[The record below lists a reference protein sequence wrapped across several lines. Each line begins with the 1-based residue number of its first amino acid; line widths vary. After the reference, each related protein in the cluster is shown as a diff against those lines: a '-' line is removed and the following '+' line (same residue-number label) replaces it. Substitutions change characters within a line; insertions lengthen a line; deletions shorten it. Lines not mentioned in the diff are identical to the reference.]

1 MERWRAGATG
11 FEPRPIRAAWL
22 LLAALLLGAPWAH
35 AVSGPVAFGPGSSG
49 PGASGP
55 GASGPGASGDVAERA
70 AQARTLLDTPQGATL
85 LDLLGDPAVR
95 ERLLAVPFA
104 SRPPAA
110 VNGSMGFMLNRALG
124 DTRQR
129 IIDLGT
135 ELRALPDALRAC
147 WDRVSAT
154 MPASATLEL
163 LVYLIA
169 FVAGGL
175 AAQRL
180 FLLAARPWLAHFNRL
195 DVTTLEHRLAVLVER
210 LAFGIL
216 LLGIF
221 VAGSMGTFLL
231 FSWPAS
237 SGSMILGYLWATV
250 EIRLSHTVC
259 RFFLAPGAERLRLVP
274 LSTRRAWFWYR
285 WVGALAAIGALGWQT
300 IVTLRGLGLPPESQE
315 LLRQI
320 LLLALALCGIA
331 IAWRSTDSKVPAD
344 SQGLDDSEMANLR
357 SPRRAAFRV
366 LVSFALLL
374 IWLLFLTQATKA
386 ALSLLVIGA
395 VPVGL
400 YVLRNAAARVS
411 RGQWLLQGEEVSA
424 VGAIAD
430 RCMQALV
437 VVAAAFALI
446 EIWQIDIASVTNSET
461 TMTRLGRGTFEAL
474 VILLGADLLWLVLR
488 AVIDLRLTG
497 AILPID
503 DLDDEGLRRR
513 ARIRT
518 LLPVLRNFLFIF
530 VLIIASLSAL
540 AAMGLQIG
548 PLLAGAGVVGI
559 AVGFGAQTLVRDVL
573 SGVFFLLDDAFRVGE
588 LIESGGI
595 SGTVETF
602 SLRSVKLRHYKGPLH
617 TVPFG
622 DLKAITNYSRD
633 WVNEVLDVTVVY
645 EADLERVERA
655 IEQVSGE
662 VMQDLSLAS
671 GVITAPL
678 SIGVTA
684 MGVDGIHVGIIVRTR
699 PGQQFKVRAVM
710 FSRLKSAFDAEGIR
724 FSDQTRTRS
733 ADAPE

>member
-1 MERWRAGATG
+1 MT
-11 FEPRPIRAAWL
+11 
-22 LLAALLLGAPWAH
+22 
-35 AVSGPVAFGPGSSG
+35 
-49 PGASGP
+49 
-55 GASGPGASGDVAERA
+55 
-70 AQARTLLDTPQGATL
+70 
-85 LDLLGDPAVR
+85 
-95 ERLLAVPFA
+95 
-104 SRPPAA
+104 
-110 VNGSMGFMLNRALG
+110 GSMGFMLNRALG

-135 ELRALPDALRAC
+135 QLLALPTALHAC
-147 WDRVSAT
+147 WNRVSAT
-154 MPASATLEL
+154 MPASDTLDMFIY
-163 LVYLIA
+163 LVA

-180 FLLAARPWLAHFNRL
+180 FLFAARPWLAHFDRHN
-195 DVTTLEHRLAVLVER
+195 VETLGHRLAVLVER
-210 LAFGIL
+210 LAFAVL
-216 LLGIF
+216 LVGTF
-221 VAGSMGTFLL
+221 AAGSMGTFLL
-231 FSWPAS
+231 FSWPAQ
-237 SGSMILGYLWATV
+237 SGSMILGYLWATLV
-250 EIRLSHTVC
+250 VRLSHTVS
-259 RFFLAPGAERLRLVP
+259 RFFLSPGGARLRLVP
-274 LSTRRAWFWYR
+274 LTTPNAWFWYR
-285 WVGALAAIGALGWQT
+285 WIGVLTAIGALGWQT
-300 IVTLRGLGLPPESQE
+300 IVVLRGLGLPPESLE

-331 IAWRSTDSKVPAD
+331 IVWTSDDRKVLGDSATPAP
-344 SQGLDDSEMANLR
+344 L
-357 SPRRAAFRV
+357 SPRRAALRV
-366 LVSFALLL
+366 LLSFALLL
-374 IWLLFLTQATKA
+374 VWLLFLTGATKT

-395 VPVGL
+395 VPPGL
-400 YVLRNAAARVS
+400 YVLRNAAARVTS
-411 RGQWLLQGEEVSA
+411 GQWLGEAEEVSA
-424 VGAIAD
+424 VSAIAD
-430 RCMQALV
+430 RGMLALV
-437 VVAAAFALI
+437 LVACAFALI
-446 EIWQIDIASVTNSET
+446 GIWQIDMATVASSET
-461 TMTRLGRGTFEAL
+461 AITRLGRGTFEAL

-488 AVIDLRLTG
+488 AVIDMRLTG
-497 AILPID
+497 AVLPID
-503 DLDDEGLRRR
+503 DLDDEEVRRR

-530 VLIIASLSAL
+530 VLMIASLSAL
-540 AAMGLQIG
+540 AAMGLQIA

-655 IEQVSGE
+655 IERVSDE
-662 VMQDLSLAS
+662 VMQDPSLA
-671 GVITAPL
+671 GGIITEPR

-684 MGVDGIHVGIIVRTR
+684 MGVEGIHVGIIVRTR
-699 PGQQFKVRAVM
+699 PGQQFKVRAGL
-710 FSRLKSAFDAEGIR
+710 FRRLKSAFDADGIR

>member
-1 MERWRAGATG
+1 MRRWGIGTIG
-11 FEPRPIRAAWL
+11 FVSRPIWAACF
-22 LLAALLLGAPWAH
+22 LLAALLLTAPWVH
-35 AVSGPVAFGPGSSG
+35 AASGSAESGPVPSG
-49 PGASGP
+49 PVP
-55 GASGPGASGDVAERA
+55 SGDVSERT
-70 AQARTLLDTPQGATL
+70 AQARALLDTPQGATL

-95 ERLLAVPFA
+95 ERLMAAPTA
-104 SRPPAA
+104 PPPAA
-110 VNGSMGFMLNRALG
+110 MTGSMGLMLDRVLV

-135 ELRALPDALRAC
+135 QLRALPDALRAC
-147 WDRVSAT
+147 WGRVSAT
-154 MPASATLEL
+154 MPASDTLDL
-163 LVYLIA
+163 LIYLVA
-169 FVAGGL
+169 FVAGGI

-180 FLLAARPWLAHFNRL
+180 FLFAARPWLAHFNRL
-195 DVTTLEHRLAVLVER
+195 DVATLQHRLAVLAER

-216 LLGIF
+216 LLGTF
-221 VAGSMGTFLL
+221 AAGSMGTFLL

-237 SGSMILGYLWATV
+237 SGSMILGYLWATLM
-250 EIRLSHTVC
+250 IRLSNTVS

-274 LSTRRAWFWYR
+274 LTTRRAWFWHR
-285 WVGALAAIGALGWQT
+285 WIGVLAGIGALGWQT
-300 IVTLRGLGLPPESQE
+300 IVVLRGLGLPSESLE

-331 IAWRSTDSKVPAD
+331 IVWTPRDKESP
-344 SQGLDDSEMANLR
+344 GLLT
-357 SPRRAAFRV
+357 PRRAAFRV

-374 IWLLFLTQATKA
+374 IWLLFLTQANKA
-386 ALSLLVIGA
+386 AVSLLVIGA
-395 VPVGL
+395 VPAGL
-400 YVLRNAAARVS
+400 YVLRNAAARIT
-411 RGQWLLQGEEVSA
+411 RGQWLLQGEEISA
-424 VGAIAD
+424 VSAIAD
-430 RCMQALV
+430 RCVLALV

-446 EIWQIDIASVTNSET
+446 DIWQIDMASVASSET
-461 TMTRLGRGTFEAL
+461 AMTRLGRGAFEAL
-474 VILLGADLLWLVLR
+474 VILVGADLLWLVLR

-497 AILPID
+497 AVLPID
-503 DLDDEGLRRR
+503 DLDDEELRRR

-518 LLPVLRNFLFIF
+518 LLPVVRNFLFIF

-595 SGTVETF
+595 SGTVEAF

-645 EADLERVERA
+645 KADLGQVERA
-655 IEQVSGE
+655 IARVSGE
-662 VMQDLSLAS
+662 VMQDPSLAS
-671 GVITAPL
+671 SVITAPV

-684 MGVDGIHVGIIVRTR
+684 MGVEGIHVGIIVRTR

-710 FSRLKSAFDAEGIR
+710 FSRLKSAFDADGIR
-724 FSDQTRTRS
+724 FSDQSRSRS
-733 ADAPE
+733 ADAPA

>member
-1 MERWRAGATG
+1 MEHRGCRAIGFALQAT
-11 FEPRPIRAAWL
+11 RVACL
-22 LLAALLLGAPWAH
+22 LLALLLVGMPRAQA
-35 AVSGPVAFGPGSSG
+35 
-49 PGASGP
+49 ASGP
-55 GASGPGASGDVAERA
+55 TAGNPAVPGDVSERA
-70 AQARTLLDTPQGATL
+70 AQARALLDTPQGAAL

-95 ERLLAVPFA
+95 ERLIAA
-104 SRPPAA
+104 PAA
-110 VNGSMGFMLNRALG
+110 PAPRSAMTGSMGFMLDRVLG

-135 ELRALPDALRAC
+135 QLRALPDALRAC
-147 WDRVSAT
+147 WGRVSAT
-154 MPASATLEL
+154 MPASDTLDL
-163 LVYLIA
+163 LLYLIA

-180 FLLAARPWLAHFNRL
+180 FLFAARPWLAHFDRHS
-195 DVTTLEHRLAVLVER
+195 VATLEHRLAVLVER

-216 LLGIF
+216 LLGAF
-221 VAGSMGTFLL
+221 AAGSMGTFLL

-237 SGSMILGYLWATV
+237 SGSMILGYLWATLV
-250 EIRLSHTVC
+250 VRFSYTVS

-274 LSTRRAWFWYR
+274 LTTRRAWFWHR
-285 WVGALAAIGALGWQT
+285 RLTMLTAIGALGWQT
-300 IVTLRGLGLPPESQE
+300 IVALRGLGLPPESVE

-331 IAWRSTDSKVPAD
+331 IAWTPR
-344 SQGLDDSEMANLR
+344 DSETPGLL

-366 LVSFALLL
+366 MVSFALLL
-374 IWLLFLTQATKA
+374 IWLLFLTQATKIA
-386 ALSLLVIGA
+386 WSLLVIGA
-395 VPVGL
+395 VPVAL
-400 YVLRNAAARVS
+400 YVLRNAASRVT
-411 RGQWLLQGEEVSA
+411 RGEWLGQGEEVSA

-437 VVAAAFALI
+437 VVVAAFVLI
-446 EIWQIDIASVTNSET
+446 EIWQIDIATVASSET
-461 TMTRLGRGTFEAL
+461 AMTRLGRGTFEAL
-474 VILLGADLLWLVLR
+474 VILLGADLLWLVVR
-488 AVIDLRLTG
+488 AVIDVRLTG
-497 AILPID
+497 SVVPID
-503 DLDDEGLRRR
+503 DLDGDALRRR

-602 SLRSVKLRHYKGPLH
+602 SLRSVKLRHYKGLLH

-633 WVNEVLDVTVVY
+633 FVNELMEMTIVY

-655 IEQVSGE
+655 IERVSGE
-662 VMQDLSLAS
+662 VMEDMSLAS
-671 GVITAPL
+671 AIITAPV
-678 SIGVTA
+678 SIGVTSL
-684 MGVDGIHVGIIVRTR
+684 GVDGIHVGVIVRTR
-699 PGQQFKVRAVM
+699 PGQQFKVRAVV
-710 FSRLKSAFDAEGIR
+710 FSRLKSAFDADGIR
-724 FSDQTRTRS
+724 FFAQTGLRP
-733 ADAPE
+733 ADLPQ

>member
-1 MERWRAGATG
+1 MGRWGGGAIG
-11 FEPRPIRAAWL
+11 SASRPICAAYL
-22 LLAALLLGAPWAH
+22 LLAALLLGVPWAH
-35 AVSGPVAFGPGSSG
+35 A
-49 PGASGP
+49 ASGSA
-55 GASGPGASGDVAERA
+55 ASPPVTSGDVAERT
-70 AQARTLLDTPQGATL
+70 AQARALLDTPQGATL

-95 ERLLAVPFA
+95 ERLMAAPTA
-104 SRPPAA
+104 SPPAA
-110 VNGSMGFMLNRALG
+110 MTGSMGFMLDHVLG
-124 DTRQR
+124 DTRER

-135 ELRALPDALRAC
+135 QLRALPDALRAC
-147 WDRVSAT
+147 WNRVSAT
-154 MPASATLEL
+154 MPASDTLEL
-163 LVYLIA
+163 LVYLVA
-169 FVAGGL
+169 FVAGGI

-180 FLLAARPWLAHFNRL
+180 FLFAARPWLAHFNRH
-195 DVTTLEHRLAVLVER
+195 DVATLEHRLAVLVER
-210 LAFGIL
+210 LAFTIL
-216 LLGIF
+216 LLGTF
-221 VAGSMGTFLL
+221 AAGSMGTFLL

-237 SGSMILGYLWATV
+237 SGSIILGYLWATLV
-250 EIRLSHTVC
+250 IRLSHTVS

-274 LSTRRAWFWYR
+274 LTTHRAWFWHR
-285 WVGALAAIGALGWQT
+285 WMGALAAIGALGWQT
-300 IVTLRGLGLPPESQE
+300 IVVLRGLGLPPESLE
-315 LLRQI
+315 LLSQI

-331 IAWRSTDSKVPAD
+331 IVWTRR
-344 SQGLDDSEMANLR
+344 DSETPG
-357 SPRRAAFRV
+357 PRRAAFRV

-374 IWLLFLTQATKA
+374 IWLLFLTHATKA
-386 ALSLLVIGA
+386 AWSLLVIGA

-400 YVLRNAAARVS
+400 YVLRNAAARVT
-411 RGQWLLQGEEVSA
+411 RGQWLLQGEEASA
-424 VGAIAD
+424 ISAIAD

-446 EIWQIDIASVTNSET
+446 DIWQIDMASVASSESA
-461 TMTRLGRGTFEAL
+461 MTRLGRGTFEAL

-497 AILPID
+497 AVLPID

-513 ARIRT
+513 ARVRT

-573 SGVFFLLDDAFRVGE
+573 SGVFFLLDDAFRGGE

-655 IEQVSGE
+655 IERVSSE

-671 GVITAPL
+671 GVITAPT

-699 PGQQFKVRAVM
+699 PGQQFKVRAMM
-710 FSRLKSAFDAEGIR
+710 FSRLKSAFDADGIR
-724 FSDQTRTRS
+724 FSDQTRMRS
-733 ADAPE
+733 ATAPE

>member
-1 MERWRAGATG
+1 MRHGGGRAIGFALRAT
-11 FEPRPIRAAWL
+11 RIACL
-22 LLAALLLGAPWAH
+22 LLAVLLLGVPQAQA
-35 AVSGPVAFGPGSSG
+35 
-49 PGASGP
+49 ASGP
-55 GASGPGASGDVAERA
+55 GAADPAVSDDPSERASHDPSERASHDPSERASHDPSERA
-70 AQARTLLDTPQGATL
+70 ARARALLETPQGAAL

-95 ERLLAVPFA
+95 QRLIAAPDA
-104 SRPPAA
+104 PAPPAA
-110 VNGSMGFMLNRALG
+110 MRGSMGFMLNRVLG
-124 DTRQR
+124 DTRER
-129 IIDLGT
+129 IIDLGVQ
-135 ELRALPDALRAC
+135 LGALPDALRAC
-147 WDRVSAT
+147 WGRVSAT
-154 MPASATLEL
+154 MPVSDTLDML
-163 LVYLIA
+163 IYLVA
-169 FVAGGL
+169 FVAGGS

-180 FLLAARPWLAHFNRL
+180 FRFAARPWLAHFDHH
-195 DVTTLEHRLAVLVER
+195 DVATLEHRLAVLAER
-210 LAFGIL
+210 LAFAIL
-216 LLGIF
+216 SLGAF
-221 VAGSMGTFLL
+221 AAGSMGTFLL

-237 SGSMILGYLWATV
+237 SGMIILGYLWATLLV
-250 EIRLSHTVC
+250 RLSFAVS

-274 LSTRRAWFWYR
+274 LTTRRAWFWHR
-285 WVGALAAIGALGWQT
+285 RMAILTAIGALGWQT
-300 IVTLRGLGLPPESQE
+300 IVVLRGLGLPPESVE

-331 IAWRSTDSKVPAD
+331 IVWTPR
-344 SQGLDDSEMANLR
+344 DSETVGLL

-366 LVSFALLL
+366 IVSFALLL
-374 IWLLFLTQATKA
+374 VWLLFLTLATKIA
-386 ALSLLVIGA
+386 WSVLVLGA

-400 YVLRNAAARVS
+400 YVLRNAASRVT
-411 RGQWLLQGEEVSA
+411 RGEWLGQGEEVSA

-437 VVAAAFALI
+437 VVVAAFALI
-446 EIWQIDIASVTNSET
+446 EIWQIDIATVASSET
-461 TMTRLGRGTFEAL
+461 AMTRLGRGTFEAL
-474 VILLGADLLWLVLR
+474 VILLGADLLWLVMR
-488 AVIDLRLTG
+488 ALIDVRLTG
-497 AILPID
+497 AVVPID
-503 DLDDEGLRRR
+503 DLDGDALRRR

-595 SGTVETF
+595 SGTVESF

-633 WVNEVLDVTVVY
+633 FVNELMDVAVAY

-655 IEQVSGE
+655 IERVSGA
-662 VMQDLSLAS
+662 VMQDLSVAS
-671 GVITAPL
+671 GIITAPV

-684 MGVDGIHVGIIVRTR
+684 LGVDGIHVGIIVRTR
-699 PGQQFKVRAVM
+699 PGRQFKVRAVVY
-710 FSRLKSAFDAEGIR
+710 SRLKSAFDADGIR
-724 FSDQTRTRS
+724 FFGQTGMPV
-733 ADAPE
+733 ADMPA

>member
-1 MERWRAGATG
+1 MGRWGVKFVSG
-11 FEPRPIRAAWL
+11 PICAACL

-35 AVSGPVAFGPGSSG
+35 A
-49 PGASGP
+49 ASGP
-55 GASGPGASGDVAERA
+55 AAPPPATPGDVSERA
-70 AQARTLLDTPQGATL
+70 AQARALLDTPQGATL

-95 ERLLAVPFA
+95 ERLIAAPA
-104 SRPPAA
+104 APPPPAMT
-110 VNGSMGFMLNRALG
+110 GSMGFMLDRALG

-135 ELRALPDALRAC
+135 QFRALPAELRAC
-147 WDRVSAT
+147 WNRVSAT
-154 MPASATLEL
+154 MPASDTLAL
-163 LVYLIA
+163 LVYLVA

-180 FLLAARPWLAHFNRL
+180 FLFAARPWLAHFDRL
-195 DVTTLEHRLAVLVER
+195 DVATAEHRLAVLVER
-210 LAFGIL
+210 LAFAIL
-216 LLGIF
+216 LLGTF
-221 VAGSMGTFLL
+221 AAGSMGTFLL

-237 SGSMILGYLWATV
+237 SGSMILGYLWATLV
-250 EIRLSHTVC
+250 VRLSHTMS
-259 RFFLAPGAERLRLVP
+259 RFFLAPGFERLRLAP
-274 LSTRRAWFWYR
+274 LTTRRAWFWYR
-285 WVGALAAIGALGWQT
+285 WVGALTAIGALGWQT
-300 IVTLRGLGLPPESQE
+300 IVTLRGLGLPLESQE
-315 LLRQI
+315 LLRQT

-331 IAWRSTDSKVPAD
+331 IVWTPR
-344 SQGLDDSEMANLR
+344 DSEIPGLL

-366 LVSFALLL
+366 LVSFGLLL

-386 ALSLLVIGA
+386 GLSLLVIGA

-400 YVLRNAAARVS
+400 YVLRNAAARVT
-411 RGQWLLQGEEVSA
+411 RGEWLRQGEEVSA
-424 VGAIAD
+424 VSAIAD
-430 RCMQALV
+430 RCMLAVV
-437 VVAAAFALI
+437 VVAAAFALV
-446 EIWQIDIASVTNSET
+446 EIWQIDIASVASSET
-461 TMTRLGRGTFEAL
+461 AMTRLGRGTFEAL

-488 AVIDLRLTG
+488 ALIDLRLTG
-497 AILPID
+497 AVVPID
-503 DLDDEGLRRR
+503 DLDDEELRRR

-540 AAMGLQIG
+540 GAMGLQIA

-633 WVNEVLDVTVVY
+633 WVNEVLDVTLVH
-645 EADLERVERA
+645 ETDLERVERA
-655 IEQVSGE
+655 IARVSSE
-662 VMQDLSLAS
+662 VMQDQSLAA
-671 GVITAPL
+671 GVITAPK

-710 FSRLKSAFDAEGIR
+710 FSRLKSAFDADRIR
-724 FSDQTRTRS
+724 FFGQTPTSS
-733 ADAPE
+733 ADTPEWSPTAAAAGSSGKPPPPRP

>member
-1 MERWRAGATG
+1 MERWGGGAIG
-11 FEPRPIRAAWL
+11 FISGSIRTVRL

-35 AVSGPVAFGPGSSG
+35 A
-49 PGASGP
+49 ASGP
-55 GASGPGASGDVAERA
+55 AAPTDVSERT
-70 AQARTLLDTPQGATL
+70 AQARVLLDTPQGATL

-95 ERLLAVPFA
+95 ERLMAAPTA
-104 SRPPAA
+104 PPTPAPA
-110 VNGSMGFMLNRALG
+110 TNSVGRTLDRVLG

-135 ELRALPDALRAC
+135 QLRVLPDGLRAC
-147 WDRVSAT
+147 WNRVSAT
-154 MPASATLEL
+154 MPASDTFDMLIY
-163 LVYLIA
+163 LVA
-169 FVAGGL
+169 FVTGGI

-180 FLLAARPWLAHFNRL
+180 FRFAARPWLAHFDRL
-195 DVTTLEHRLAVLVER
+195 DVETLEHRLEVLVER
-210 LAFGIL
+210 LAFAIL
-216 LLGIF
+216 MLGVF
-221 VAGSMGTFLL
+221 AAGSMGTFML

-237 SGSMILGYLWATV
+237 SGSTILGYLWAMLV
-250 EIRLSHTVC
+250 IRLSHTVS

-274 LSTRRAWFWYR
+274 LGNRRAWFWHR
-285 WVGALAAIGALGWQT
+285 WMAALTAIGALGWQT
-300 IVTLRGLGLPPESQE
+300 IVVLRGLGLPPESLE

-331 IAWRSTDSKVPAD
+331 IVWMPPDSTMPS
-344 SQGLDDSEMANLR
+344 SL

-366 LVSFALLL
+366 LISVALLL
-374 IWLLFLTQATKA
+374 IWLLFLTQATQA
-386 ALSLLVIGA
+386 ALSLVVIGA

-400 YVLRNAAARVS
+400 YVLRNAAAQVT
-411 RGQWLLQGEEVSA
+411 RGQWLRQGDEVSA

-446 EIWQIDIASVTNSET
+446 EIWQIDMASVASSET
-461 TMTRLGRGTFEAL
+461 AMTRLGRGMFEAL

-497 AILPID
+497 AVVPID
-503 DLDDEGLRRR
+503 DLDGDELRRR

-633 WVNEVLDVTVVY
+633 WVNELLEVTVVY

-655 IEQVSGE
+655 IERVSGE

-671 GVITAPL
+671 GVITAPA

-710 FSRLKSAFDAEGIR
+710 FSRLKSAFDADGIR
-724 FSDQTRTRS
+724 FSDQTRTHP

>member
-1 MERWRAGATG
+1 VRQRL
-11 FEPRPIRAAWL
+11 IAAPD
-22 LLAALLLGAPWAH
+22 APA
-35 AVSGPVAFGPGSSG
+35 
-49 PGASGP
+49 
-55 GASGPGASGDVAERA
+55 
-70 AQARTLLDTPQGATL
+70 
-85 LDLLGDPAVR
+85 
-95 ERLLAVPFA
+95 
-104 SRPPAA
+104 PPAA
-110 VNGSMGFMLNRALG
+110 TPRSMGFMLNRVLG

-135 ELRALPDALRAC
+135 QLRVLPDALRAC
-147 WDRVSAT
+147 WGRVSAT
-154 MPASATLEL
+154 MPVSDTLDML
-163 LVYLIA
+163 IYLVA
-169 FVAGGL
+169 FVAGGA

-180 FLLAARPWLAHFNRL
+180 FRFAARPWLAHFDHH
-195 DVTTLEHRLAVLVER
+195 DVATLEHRLTVLVER
-210 LAFGIL
+210 LAFAIL
-216 LLGIF
+216 SLGAF
-221 VAGSMGTFLL
+221 AAGSMGTFLL

-237 SGSMILGYLWATV
+237 SGMIILGYLWATLLV
-250 EIRLSHTVC
+250 RLSFAVS

-274 LSTRRAWFWYR
+274 LTTRRAWFWHR
-285 WVGALAAIGALGWQT
+285 WMGILTAIGALGWQT
-300 IVTLRGLGLPPESQE
+300 IVVLRGLGLPTESVE

-331 IAWRSTDSKVPAD
+331 VVWTPRDGETV
-344 SQGLDDSEMANLR
+344 GLL
-357 SPRRAAFRV
+357 SPRRATLRV

-374 IWLLFLTQATKA
+374 VWLLFLTEATKV

-400 YVLRNAAARVS
+400 YVLRNAASRVT
-411 RGQWLLQGEEVSA
+411 RGEWLGQGEEVSA

-437 VVAAAFALI
+437 VVVAAFALI
-446 EIWQIDIASVTNSET
+446 EIWQIDIATVASSET
-461 TMTRLGRGTFEAL
+461 AMTRLGRGTFEAL
-474 VILLGADLLWLVLR
+474 VILLGADLLWLVVR
-488 AVIDLRLTG
+488 ALIDVRLTG
-497 AILPID
+497 AVVPID
-503 DLDDEGLRRR
+503 DLDGDALRRR

-518 LLPVLRNFLFIF
+518 LLPVLRNFMFIF

-595 SGTVETF
+595 SGTVESF

-633 WVNEVLDVTVVY
+633 FVNELMEVAIAY

-655 IEQVSGE
+655 IERVSGE
-662 VMQDLSLAS
+662 VMEDLSLAS
-671 GVITAPL
+671 GIIAAPV

-684 MGVDGIHVGIIVRTR
+684 LGADGVHVGIIVRTR
-699 PGQQFKVRAVM
+699 PGRQFKVRAVVY
-710 FSRLKSAFDAEGIR
+710 SRVKSAFDADGIR
-724 FSDQTRTRS
+724 FFGQTGMPA
-733 ADAPE
+733 ADLPE

>member
-1 MERWRAGATG
+1 
-11 FEPRPIRAAWL
+11 
-22 LLAALLLGAPWAH
+22 LLAALLLGTPWAH
-35 AVSGPVAFGPGSSG
+35 AASDPATSTDVSA
-49 PGASGP
+49 
-55 GASGPGASGDVAERA
+55 RA
-70 AQARTLLDTPQGATL
+70 AQARALLDTPQAATL
-85 LDLLGDPAVR
+85 LDLLADPAVR
-95 ERLLAVPFA
+95 KRLMATPTA
-104 SRPPAA
+104 PPPAA
-110 VNGSMGFMLNRALG
+110 TTGSMGLMLDGALG
-124 DTRQR
+124 DTRVR

-135 ELRALPDALRAC
+135 QLRALPVALHAA
-147 WDRVSAT
+147 WDRVKAT
-154 MPASATLEL
+154 MPTSDTVDMLFY
-163 LVYLIA
+163 LVA
-169 FVAGGL
+169 FVAGGI

-180 FLLAARPWLAHFNRL
+180 FLLAARPWLAHFERHN
-195 DVTTLEHRLAVLVER
+195 VATLKHRLAVLVER

-216 LLGIF
+216 LLGTF
-221 VAGSMGTFLL
+221 AAGSMGTFLL
-231 FSWPAS
+231 FPWPAS
-237 SGSMILGYLWATV
+237 SGPMILGYLWATLL
-250 EIRLSHTVC
+250 IRLNLTVS

-274 LSTRRAWFWYR
+274 LTTQRAWFWHH
-285 WVGALAAIGALGWQT
+285 WVRALSVIGALGWQT
-300 IVTLRGLGLPPESQE
+300 IVVLRGLGLPPESLE

-320 LLLALALCGIA
+320 LLLALVLCGIA
-331 IAWRSTDSKVPAD
+331 IVWTPR
-344 SQGLDDSEMANLR
+344 DSEPPHLL

-374 IWLLFLTQATKA
+374 IWLLFLTHATKA

-395 VPVGL
+395 APIGL
-400 YVLRNAAARVS
+400 FMLRNAAARIT
-411 RGQWLLQGEEVSA
+411 RGQWLLQGDEVSA
-424 VGAIAD
+424 FGAIVD
-430 RCMQALV
+430 RCMVAVV

-446 EIWQIDIASVTNSET
+446 EIWQIDMASVASSET
-461 TMTRLGRGTFEAL
+461 AMTRLGRGTFEAL
-474 VILLGADLLWLVLR
+474 VILLGADLLWLVMR
-488 AVIDLRLTG
+488 AVIDMRLTG
-497 AILPID
+497 EVLPID

-548 PLLAGAGVVGI
+548 PLLAGAGVIGI

-645 EADLERVERA
+645 EAELERVERA
-655 IEQVSGE
+655 IERVSSE

-671 GVITAPL
+671 GVITAPK

-710 FSRLKSAFDAEGIR
+710 FSRLKSAFNADGIR
-724 FSDQTRTRS
+724 FSDRTRTHS
-733 ADAPE
+733 ADVPE

>member
-1 MERWRAGATG
+1 MGRWGVGAIG
-11 FEPRPIRAAWL
+11 FLSRPICAAYV
-22 LLAALLLGAPWAH
+22 LLAALLLGVPWAH
-35 AVSGPVAFGPGSSG
+35 A
-49 PGASGP
+49 ASGP
-55 GASGPGASGDVAERA
+55 ATSADVSERT
-70 AQARTLLDTPQGATL
+70 AQARALLDTPQGATL

-95 ERLLAVPFA
+95 ERLIAAPTA
-104 SRPPAA
+104 PPPAA
-110 VNGSMGFMLNRALG
+110 MTGSMGFMLDRVLV

-129 IIDLGT
+129 IIDLGIQ
-135 ELRALPDALRAC
+135 LRALPDALRAC
-147 WDRVSAT
+147 WDRLSAM
-154 MPASATLEL
+154 MPASDTLDLFIYL
-163 LVYLIA
+163 LA
-169 FVAGGL
+169 FVAGGI

-180 FLLAARPWLAHFNRL
+180 FRFAARPWLAHFDRH
-195 DVTTLEHRLAVLVER
+195 DVTTLGHRLAVLLER
-210 LAFGIL
+210 LAFAIL
-216 LLGIF
+216 LLGTF
-221 VAGSMGTFLL
+221 AAGSMGTFLL
-231 FSWPAS
+231 FSWPAT
-237 SGSMILGYLWATV
+237 SGMAILGYLWATLV
-250 EIRLSHTVC
+250 IRLSQTMSRV
-259 RFFLAPGAERLRLVP
+259 FLAPGADRLRLVP
-274 LSTRRAWFWYR
+274 LTTGRAWFWHR
-285 WVGALAAIGALGWQT
+285 WIGALTAIGALGWQT
-300 IVTLRGLGLPPESQE
+300 IVALRGLGLPLESQE

-320 LLLALALCGIA
+320 VLLVLALCGIV
-331 IAWRSTDSKVPAD
+331 IVWTPDDGQMPDDSKTP
-344 SQGLDDSEMANLR
+344 GDSETPNQH

-374 IWLLFLTQATKA
+374 VWLLFLTQTAKA

-395 VPVGL
+395 VPIGL
-400 YVLRNAAARVS
+400 YVLRNAAAQVT
-411 RGQWLLQGEEVSA
+411 RGQWLLQDEEVSA
-424 VGAIAD
+424 VSTIAD
-430 RCMQALV
+430 RFMLALV
-437 VVAAAFALI
+437 LVAAAFALSD
-446 EIWQIDIASVTNSET
+446 IWQIDMASMASSET
-461 TMTRLGRGTFEAL
+461 AMTRLGRGTFEAL

-497 AILPID
+497 AVLPID
-503 DLDDEGLRRR
+503 DLDDEALRRR

-518 LLPVLRNFLFIF
+518 LLPVVRNFLFIF

-595 SGTVETF
+595 SGTVEAF
-602 SLRSVKLRHYKGPLH
+602 SIRSVKLRHYKGPLH

-655 IEQVSGE
+655 IERVSGE
-662 VMQDLSLAS
+662 VMQDLSVAG
-671 GVITAPL
+671 GVITAPR

-710 FSRLKSAFDAEGIR
+710 YRRLKSAFDADGIR

-733 ADAPE
+733 ADAPET

>member
-1 MERWRAGATG
+1 MERWGVGATG
-11 FEPRPIRAAWL
+11 FVSGPICATCL

-35 AVSGPVAFGPGSSG
+35 A
-49 PGASGP
+49 ASGP
-55 GASGPGASGDVAERA
+55 AASGDVSERA
-70 AQARTLLDTPQGATL
+70 AQARALLDTPQGATL

-95 ERLLAVPFA
+95 ERLMAEPTA
-104 SRPPAA
+104 PAPPAA
-110 VNGSMGFMLNRALG
+110 MKGSMGFMLNRVLG

-135 ELRALPDALRAC
+135 QLRALPDALHAC

-154 MPASATLEL
+154 MPASDTFDMLIY
-163 LVYLIA
+163 LVA
-169 FVAGGL
+169 FVAGGI

-180 FLLAARPWLAHFNRL
+180 FLFAARPWLAHFDRL

-210 LAFGIL
+210 LVFAVL
-216 LLGIF
+216 LLGTF
-221 VAGSMGTFLL
+221 AAGSMGTFLL

-237 SGSMILGYLWATV
+237 SGSMILGYLWATLV
-250 EIRLSHTVC
+250 IRLSHTVS

-274 LSTRRAWFWYR
+274 LATRRAWFWHR
-285 WVGALAAIGALGWQT
+285 WIGALTAIGALGWQT
-300 IVTLRGLGLPPESQE
+300 IVVLRGLGLPPESLE

-331 IAWRSTDSKVPAD
+331 IVWTPR
-344 SQGLDDSEMANLR
+344 DSETPVLL

-386 ALSLLVIGA
+386 AWSLLVIGA

-400 YVLRNAAARVS
+400 YVLRNAAARVT
-411 RGQWLLQGEEVSA
+411 RGQWLLQDEEVSA
-424 VGAIAD
+424 VSAIAD
-430 RCMQALV
+430 RCMQAVV

-446 EIWQIDIASVTNSET
+446 EIWQIDMATVASSET
-461 TMTRLGRGTFEAL
+461 AMTRLGRGTFEAL

-671 GVITAPL
+671 GVITAPM

-699 PGQQFKVRAVM
+699 PGQQFKVRAMM
-710 FSRLKSAFDAEGIR
+710 FRRLKSAFDAAGIR
-724 FSDQTRTRS
+724 FSDQTRMRS
-733 ADAPE
+733 AELPE

>member
-1 MERWRAGATG
+1 MKRWGGNAIG
-11 FEPRPIRAAWL
+11 FVSGPIYAARL
-22 LLAALLLGAPWAH
+22 LLAVLLLGASWAH
-35 AVSGPVAFGPGSSG
+35 AASGQTTSGPEVSTNVAQ
-49 PGASGP
+49 
-55 GASGPGASGDVAERA
+55 RA
-70 AQARTLLDTPQGATL
+70 AQARALLDTPQGATL

-95 ERLLAVPFA
+95 ERLMAAPA
-104 SRPPAA
+104 APPPPAMT
-110 VNGSMGFMLNRALG
+110 GSMGFMLNRVLG

-135 ELRALPDALRAC
+135 QLRVLPDALRAC
-147 WDRVSAT
+147 WDRVSAS
-154 MPASATLEL
+154 MPVSDTVDML
-163 LVYLIA
+163 LYLVA
-169 FVAGGL
+169 FVAGGIV
-175 AAQRL
+175 AQRL
-180 FLLAARPWLAHFNRL
+180 FRFAARPWLAHFDHHN
-195 DVTTLEHRLAVLVER
+195 VATLKHRLAVLAER

-216 LLGIF
+216 MLGAF
-221 VAGSMGTFLL
+221 AAGSMGTFLL

-237 SGSMILGYLWATV
+237 SGSMILGYLWATLL
-250 EIRLSHTVC
+250 IRLSHTVS

-274 LSTRRAWFWYR
+274 MTTRRAWFWHR
-285 WVGALAAIGALGWQT
+285 WVGALTAIGALGWQT
-300 IVTLRGLGLPPESQE
+300 IVVLRGLGLPPESQE

-320 LLLALALCGIA
+320 LLLAVASCGIV
-331 IAWRSTDSKVPAD
+331 IVWMPR
-344 SQGLDDSEMANLR
+344 DSETPALM

-374 IWLLFLTQATKA
+374 VWLLFLTQAIKV

-395 VPVGL
+395 IPVGL
-400 YVLRNAAARVS
+400 YLLRNASARVT
-411 RGQWLLQGEEVSA
+411 RGQWLLQDDDISA
-424 VGAIAD
+424 VSAIAD

-437 VVAAAFALI
+437 TVTAAFAMI
-446 EIWQIDIASVTNSET
+446 EIWQIDMASVANSET
-461 TMTRLGRGTFEAL
+461 AMTRIGRGTFEAL

-497 AILPID
+497 AVLPID
-503 DLDDEGLRRR
+503 DLDDDELRKR

-518 LLPVLRNFLFIF
+518 LLPVLRNFLFVF

-602 SLRSVKLRHYKGPLH
+602 SLRSVKLRHYRGQLH

-622 DLKAITNYSRD
+622 DLKAITNFSRD
-633 WVNEVLDVTVVY
+633 WVNELLEVTVVH
-645 EADLERVERA
+645 EADLARVERA
-655 IEQVSGE
+655 IERISDE
-662 VMQDLSLAS
+662 AMQDTSLAN
-671 GVITAPL
+671 GVISAPR

-699 PGQQFKVRAVM
+699 PGQQFRVRAALY
-710 FSRLKSAFDAEGIR
+710 SRIKSAFGTDGIR
-724 FSDQTRTRS
+724 FSGS
-733 ADAPE
+733 LPADLAE

>member
-1 MERWRAGATG
+1 MGRWGIGAIG
-11 FEPRPIRAAWL
+11 FVSGPLWAAWL
-22 LLAALLLGAPWAH
+22 LLAALLLGAPAAH
-35 AVSGPVAFGPGSSG
+35 AASGPVASNPA
-49 PGASGP
+49 AS
-55 GASGPGASGDVAERA
+55 ADVSERA
-70 AQARTLLDTPQGATL
+70 AQARTLLDTPQGARL

-95 ERLLAVPFA
+95 ERLIAVPTEPT
-104 SRPPAA
+104 PPPGAMT
-110 VNGSMGFMLNRALG
+110 GSMGFMLDRRLG

-135 ELRALPDALRAC
+135 QLRALPAALHAC
-147 WDRVSAT
+147 WNRVSAT
-154 MPASATLEL
+154 MPASDTLEL
-163 LVYLIA
+163 LIYLVV

-180 FLLAARPWLAHFNRL
+180 FLFAARPWLAHFGRHN
-195 DVTTLEHRLAVLVER
+195 VATLEHRLAVLAER
-210 LAFGIL
+210 LAFAIL
-216 LLGIF
+216 LVGTF
-221 VAGSMGTFLL
+221 AAGSMGTFLL
-231 FSWPAS
+231 FSWPAQ
-237 SGSMILGYLWATV
+237 SGSMILGYLWATLV
-250 EIRLSHTVC
+250 VRLNLSVS
-259 RFFLAPGAERLRLVP
+259 RFFLAPGAARLRLVP
-274 LSTRRAWFWYR
+274 LATPRAWFWHR
-285 WVGALAAIGALGWQT
+285 WIGALTAIGALGWQT
-300 IVTLRGLGLPPESQE
+300 IVVLRGLGLPPESLE

-331 IAWRSTDSKVPAD
+331 IVWTPDDSKIL
-344 SQGLDDSEMANLR
+344 GDSETPGQH
-357 SPRRAAFRV
+357 SPRRAALRV

-374 IWLLFLTQATKA
+374 IWLLFLTQATKTA
-386 ALSLLVIGA
+386 WSLLVIGA
-395 VPVGL
+395 VPFGL
-400 YVLRNAAARVS
+400 YVLRNAAARVT
-411 RGQWLLQGEEVSA
+411 RGQWSLQGEEVSA
-424 VGAIAD
+424 VSAIAD
-430 RCMQALV
+430 RCMLALV

-446 EIWQIDIASVTNSET
+446 DIWQIDMATVASSET
-461 TMTRLGRGTFEAL
+461 AMTRIGRGTFEAL

-488 AVIDLRLTG
+488 AVIDMRLTG
-497 AILPID
+497 AVLPID
-503 DLDDEGLRRR
+503 DLDDEELRRR

-655 IEQVSGE
+655 IERVSGE
-662 VMQDLSLAS
+662 VMQDLSLA
-671 GVITAPL
+671 GAIITAPR

-699 PGQQFKVRAVM
+699 PGQQFKVRAAM
-710 FSRLKSAFDAEGIR
+710 FSRLKSAFDADGIR
-724 FSDQTRTRS
+724 FSDQTRTR
-733 ADAPE
+733 ADPPE

>member
-1 MERWRAGATG
+1 MGRWGVVAIG
-11 FEPRPIRAAWL
+11 FVSGPICAACL
-22 LLAALLLGAPWAH
+22 LLAALLLGPPWAQ
-35 AVSGPVAFGPGSSG
+35 A
-49 PGASGP
+49 ASGP
-55 GASGPGASGDVAERA
+55 AETGDVAERA
-70 AQARTLLDTPQGATL
+70 AQARALLDTPQGATL

-95 ERLLAVPFA
+95 ERLMAQPTA
-104 SRPPAA
+104 PPPPAA
-110 VNGSMGFMLNRALG
+110 MTGSMGFMLNRVLG

-135 ELRALPDALRAC
+135 QLRALPDGLRAC
-147 WDRVSAT
+147 WGRVSAT
-154 MPASATLEL
+154 MPASDTLHML
-163 LVYLIA
+163 IYLVA
-169 FVAGGL
+169 FVAGGF

-180 FLLAARPWLAHFNRL
+180 FLFAARPWSAHFNRL
-195 DVTTLEHRLAVLVER
+195 NVATLGQRLAVLVER
-210 LAFGIL
+210 LAFGVL
-216 LLGIF
+216 LLGTF
-221 VAGSMGTFLL
+221 AAGSMGTFLL

-237 SGSMILGYLWATV
+237 SGSMILGYLWATLV
-250 EIRLSHTVC
+250 IRLSHTVS
-259 RFFLAPGAERLRLVP
+259 RFFMAPGAERLRLVP
-274 LSTRRAWFWYR
+274 LTTRRAWFWHR
-285 WVGALAAIGALGWQT
+285 WIGALTAIGALGWQT
-300 IVTLRGLGLPPESQE
+300 IVVLRGLGLPPESLE

-331 IAWRSTDSKVPAD
+331 IVWMPR
-344 SQGLDDSEMANLR
+344 DSETPDLL

-374 IWLLFLTQATKA
+374 VWLLFLTQATKV
-386 ALSLLVIGA
+386 ALSLLVVGA

-400 YVLRNAAARVS
+400 YVLRNAAARVT
-411 RGQWLLQGEEVSA
+411 RGQWLLQGEDVSA
-424 VGAIAD
+424 VSGIAD

-446 EIWQIDIASVTNSET
+446 EIWQIDMAAVASSET
-461 TMTRLGRGTFEAL
+461 AMTRLGRGTFEAL

-497 AILPID
+497 TVLPID

-602 SLRSVKLRHYKGPLH
+602 SLRSVKLRHFKGQLH

-633 WVNEVLDVTVVY
+633 WVNELLQLTVVH

-655 IEQVSGE
+655 IERVSAE

-671 GVITAPL
+671 AVISAPL
-678 SIGVTA
+678 SIGVIA
-684 MGVDGIHVGIIVRTR
+684 MGVDGIRVGIIVRTR
-699 PGQQFKVRAVM
+699 PGQQFKVRAAV
-710 FSRLKSAFDAEGIR
+710 FSRLKSAFNADGIR
-724 FSDQTRTRS
+724 FSGS
-733 ADAPE
+733 LPADVPE

>member
-1 MERWRAGATG
+1 MGRWGGGAIG
-11 FEPRPIRAAWL
+11 RVSRPMCAAFL

-35 AVSGPVAFGPGSSG
+35 A
-49 PGASGP
+49 ASGP
-55 GASGPGASGDVAERA
+55 AASGDVSERA
-70 AQARTLLDTPQGATL
+70 AQARALLDTPQGATL

-95 ERLLAVPFA
+95 ERLMAEPTA
-104 SRPPAA
+104 PPPAS
-110 VNGSMGFMLNRALG
+110 VSGSMGLMLDRILG

-135 ELRALPDALRAC
+135 QLRVLPDALRAC

-154 MPASATLEL
+154 MPASDTRDMLIY
-163 LVYLIA
+163 LVA
-169 FVAGGL
+169 FVAGGI

-180 FLLAARPWLAHFNRL
+180 FLFAARPWLAHFGRH
-195 DVTTLEHRLAVLVER
+195 DVATLEHRLAVLVER
-210 LAFGIL
+210 LAFAIL
-216 LLGIF
+216 LLGTF
-221 VAGSMGTFLL
+221 AAGSMGTFLL

-237 SGSMILGYLWATV
+237 SGSMILGYLWATLV
-250 EIRLSHTVC
+250 IRLSYTVS

-274 LSTRRAWFWYR
+274 LTTRRAWFWHR
-285 WVGALAAIGALGWQT
+285 WMGALTAIGALGWQT
-300 IVTLRGLGLPPESQE
+300 IVVLRGLGLPPESLE

-320 LLLALALCGIA
+320 VLLALALCGIA
-331 IAWRSTDSKVPAD
+331 IVWTPR
-344 SQGLDDSEMANLR
+344 DSETPGVL
-357 SPRRAAFRV
+357 SPRRAAFQV

-395 VPVGL
+395 VPIGL
-400 YVLRNAAARVS
+400 YVLRNAAAQVT
-411 RGQWLLQGEEVSA
+411 RGQWLLQNDEVSA
-424 VGAIAD
+424 VSAIAD

-446 EIWQIDIASVTNSET
+446 DIWQIDMSSVASSET
-461 TMTRLGRGTFEAL
+461 AMTRLGRGTFEAL

-497 AILPID
+497 AVLPID
-503 DLDDEGLRRR
+503 DLDDEELRRR

-530 VLIIASLSAL
+530 VLIIALLSAL

-645 EADLERVERA
+645 EADLERVEQA
-655 IEQVSGE
+655 IERVSSE
-662 VMQDLSLAS
+662 VMQDLSLTSAI
-671 GVITAPL
+671 ITAPL

-699 PGQQFKVRAVM
+699 PGQQFRVRAAM
-710 FSRLKSAFDAEGIR
+710 FNRIKSAFDADGIR
-724 FSDQTRTRS
+724 FSDQTRTHA
-733 ADAPE
+733 ADGPE

>member
-1 MERWRAGATG
+1 MGRWGDGAIG
-11 FEPRPIRAAWL
+11 FVSKPVCAVYL
-22 LLAALLLGAPWAH
+22 LLAALLLCAPWAH
-35 AVSGPVAFGPGSSG
+35 A
-49 PGASGP
+49 ASGP
-55 GASGPGASGDVAERA
+55 AASGDVSQRA
-70 AQARTLLDTPQGATL
+70 AQARALLDTPQGATL

-95 ERLLAVPFA
+95 ERLMA
-104 SRPPAA
+104 SPTAPPPAA
-110 VNGSMGFMLNRALG
+110 MTGSMGFMLDRVLG

-135 ELRALPDALRAC
+135 QLRALPNALRAC
-147 WDRVSAT
+147 WNRVSAT
-154 MPASATLEL
+154 MPASDTLDML
-163 LVYLIA
+163 IYLVA

-180 FLLAARPWLAHFNRL
+180 FMFAARPWLAHFDRL
-195 DVTTLEHRLAVLVER
+195 DVETLEHRLVVLVER
-210 LAFGIL
+210 LAFAIL
-216 LLGIF
+216 LLGTF
-221 VAGSMGTFLL
+221 AAGSMGTFLL

-237 SGSMILGYLWATV
+237 SGSMILGYLWATLL
-250 EIRLSHTVC
+250 IRLSHTVA

-274 LSTRRAWFWYR
+274 LTTRRALFWSR
-285 WVGALAAIGALGWQT
+285 WIRALAVIGALGWQT
-300 IVTLRGLGLPPESQE
+300 IVVLRGLGLPPDSVE

-331 IAWRSTDSKVPAD
+331 IVWAPR
-344 SQGLDDSEMANLR
+344 DSETPGHL

-374 IWLLFLTQATKA
+374 IWLLFLTQATRV

-400 YVLRNAAARVS
+400 YVLRNAAARVT
-411 RGQWLLQGEEVSA
+411 RGQWLLQAEEVSA

-430 RCMQALV
+430 RCVQALV

-446 EIWQIDIASVTNSET
+446 EIWQIDVASVASSET
-461 TMTRLGRGTFEAL
+461 AMTRLGRGAFEAL

-497 AILPID
+497 TVLPID
-503 DLDDEGLRRR
+503 DLDDEALRRR

-602 SLRSVKLRHYKGPLH
+602 SLRSVKLRHFKGPLH

-633 WVNEVLDVTVVY
+633 WVNEVLEVTVVY
-645 EADLERVERA
+645 EADLALVEQA
-655 IEQVSGE
+655 IERISGD
-662 VMQDLSLAS
+662 VMQDVSLAS
-671 GVITAPL
+671 AVISAPR
-678 SIGVTA
+678 SMGVTA
-684 MGVDGIHVGIIVRTR
+684 MGADGIHVGIIVRTR
-699 PGQQFKVRAVM
+699 PGRQFKVRAAM
-710 FSRLKSAFDAEGIR
+710 FSRLKAAFDADRIR
-724 FSDQTRTRS
+724 FSGQTQTSS
-733 ADAPE
+733 ADEPD

>member
-1 MERWRAGATG
+1 MRRWGGGAIG
-11 FEPRPIRAAWL
+11 FVSRPIFAACL

-35 AVSGPVAFGPGSSG
+35 A
-49 PGASGP
+49 ASGP
-55 GASGPGASGDVAERA
+55 DPPRDVSERA
-70 AQARTLLDTPQGATL
+70 AQARALLDTSQGATL

-95 ERLLAVPFA
+95 ERLIAEPTA
-104 SRPPAA
+104 PPPAA
-110 VNGSMGFMLNRALG
+110 MTGSMGFMLDHVLG
-124 DTRQR
+124 DTRER

-135 ELRALPDALRAC
+135 QLRALPDALRAC
-147 WDRVSAT
+147 WNRVSAT
-154 MPASATLEL
+154 MPASDTLEL
-163 LVYLIA
+163 LIYLVA
-169 FVAGGL
+169 FVAGGI

-180 FLLAARPWLAHFNRL
+180 FLFAARPWLAHFNRL
-195 DVTTLEHRLAVLVER
+195 DVATLEHRLAVLVER

-216 LLGIF
+216 LLGTF
-221 VAGSMGTFLL
+221 AAGSMGTFLL

-250 EIRLSHTVC
+250 VVRLSHTVS

-274 LSTRRAWFWYR
+274 LTTRGAWFWYR
-285 WVGALAAIGALGWQT
+285 WVGALTAIGALGWQT
-300 IVTLRGLGLPPESQE
+300 IVTLRGLGLPLESQE

-331 IAWRSTDSKVPAD
+331 IVWTPTDSKMPTDSKVL
-344 SQGLDDSEMANLR
+344 GDSETPVLL

-366 LVSFALLL
+366 LVSFGLLL
-374 IWLLFLTQATKA
+374 IWLLFLTQATEA
-386 ALSLLVIGA
+386 AVSLLVIGA

-400 YVLRNAAARVS
+400 YVLRNVAARVT
-411 RGQWLLQGEEVSA
+411 RGEWLLQGEEVSA
-424 VGAIAD
+424 VSAIAD
-430 RCMQALV
+430 RCMLAVV
-437 VVAAAFALI
+437 VVAAAFALV
-446 EIWQIDIASVTNSET
+446 EIWQIDIARVASSET
-461 TMTRLGRGTFEAL
+461 AMTRFGRGTFEAL

-497 AILPID
+497 AVVLID
-503 DLDDEGLRRR
+503 DLDDEELRRR

-540 AAMGLQIG
+540 AAMGLQIA

-655 IEQVSGE
+655 IERVSSD

-671 GVITAPL
+671 GVITAPR

-710 FSRLKSAFDAEGIR
+710 FSRLKSAFDADGIR

-733 ADAPE
+733 VDAPE

>member
-1 MERWRAGATG
+1 MGRWGVGAIGFVSRATC
-11 FEPRPIRAAWL
+11 AACL
-22 LLAALLLGAPWAH
+22 LLAALLLGVPRAH
-35 AVSGPVAFGPGSSG
+35 A
-49 PGASGP
+49 ASGP
-55 GASGPGASGDVAERA
+55 AASSPGPSTDVAERT
-70 AQARTLLDTPQGATL
+70 AQARALLDTPQGGAL

-95 ERLLAVPFA
+95 ERLMAAPTA
-104 SRPPAA
+104 PPSAA
-110 VNGSMGFMLNRALG
+110 MTGSMGFMLDRVLV

-135 ELRALPDALRAC
+135 QLRVLPDGLRAC
-147 WDRVSAT
+147 WSRVSAT
-154 MPASATLEL
+154 MPASDTLDML
-163 LVYLIA
+163 LYLAA
-169 FVAGGL
+169 FVAGGI

-180 FLLAARPWLAHFNRL
+180 FRFAARPWLAHFDRH
-195 DVTTLEHRLAVLVER
+195 DVATLGHRLAVLVER
-210 LAFGIL
+210 LAFAIL
-216 LLGIF
+216 LLGTF
-221 VAGSMGTFLL
+221 AAGSMGTFLL

-237 SGSMILGYLWATV
+237 SGSMILGYLWATLV
-250 EIRLSHTVC
+250 IRLSQTVS
-259 RFFLAPGAERLRLVP
+259 RVFLAPGAERLRLVP
-274 LSTRRAWFWYR
+274 LTTRRAWFWHR
-285 WVGALAAIGALGWQT
+285 WMAALTAIGALGWQT
-300 IVTLRGLGLPPESQE
+300 IVVLRGLGLAPESLE

-331 IAWRSTDSKVPAD
+331 IVWTPDD
-344 SQGLDDSEMANLR
+344 SQVLGDSETPGQH
-357 SPRRAAFRV
+357 SPRRAALRV

-400 YVLRNAAARVS
+400 YVLRNAAAQVT
-411 RGQWLLQGEEVSA
+411 RGQWLLQGDEVSA
-424 VGAIAD
+424 LSAIAD
-430 RCMQALV
+430 RCMLALV

-446 EIWQIDIASVTNSET
+446 DIWQIDMASVASSET
-461 TMTRLGRGTFEAL
+461 AMTRLGRGAFEAL

-497 AILPID
+497 AVLPID
-503 DLDDEGLRRR
+503 DLDDEELRRR

-595 SGTVETF
+595 SGTVEAF

-633 WVNEVLDVTVVY
+633 WVNEVLEVTVVY

-655 IEQVSGE
+655 IELVSGE
-662 VMQDLSLAS
+662 VMQDLSLSS
-671 GVITAPL
+671 GVITAPK

-710 FSRLKSAFDAEGIR
+710 YRRLKSAFDADGIR

-733 ADAPE
+733 ADGPD

>member
-1 MERWRAGATG
+1 MERWGIGTTGLVSGPIGA
-11 FEPRPIRAAWL
+11 ACL

-35 AVSGPVAFGPGSSG
+35 A
-49 PGASGP
+49 ASGP
-55 GASGPGASGDVAERA
+55 AAPGDVSERA
-70 AQARTLLDTPQGATL
+70 AQARALLDTPQGATL

-95 ERLLAVPFA
+95 ERLMAAPLAPP
-104 SRPPAA
+104 PPAA
-110 VNGSMGFMLNRALG
+110 MTGSMGFMLNRVLG

-135 ELRALPDALRAC
+135 QLRALPDALHAC
-147 WDRVSAT
+147 WERVSAT
-154 MPASATLEL
+154 MPASDTFKMLIY
-163 LVYLIA
+163 LVT
-169 FVAGGL
+169 FVAGGI

-180 FLLAARPWLAHFNRL
+180 FLFAARPWLAHFGRL
-195 DVTTLEHRLAVLVER
+195 ELATLEHRLAVMVER
-210 LAFGIL
+210 LAFAVL
-216 LLGIF
+216 LLGTF
-221 VAGSMGTFLL
+221 AAGSMGTFLL

-237 SGSMILGYLWATV
+237 SGSMILGYLWATLV
-250 EIRLSHTVC
+250 IRLSQTVS
-259 RFFLAPGAERLRLVP
+259 RFLLAPGAERMRLVP
-274 LSTRRAWFWYR
+274 LTNRRAWFWHR
-285 WVGALAAIGALGWQT
+285 WMGALAAIGALGWQT
-300 IVTLRGLGLPPESQE
+300 IVVLRGLGLAPESLE

-331 IAWRSTDSKVPAD
+331 IVWSTR
-344 SQGLDDSEMANLR
+344 DSETPNLL

-374 IWLLFLTQATKA
+374 VWLLFLTQATKV

-446 EIWQIDIASVTNSET
+446 EIWQIDMASVASSET
-461 TMTRLGRGTFEAL
+461 AMTRLGRGAFEAL

-497 AILPID
+497 AIVPID

-633 WVNEVLDVTVVY
+633 WVNEVLDVTIAY

-662 VMQDLSLAS
+662 VMQDPSLAS
-671 GVITAPL
+671 GVIAAPK

-710 FSRLKSAFDAEGIR
+710 FHRLKSAFDADGIP
-724 FSDQTRTRS
+724 FSGQTPIRP
-733 ADAPE
+733 ADAPV

>member
-1 MERWRAGATG
+1 MGRRGVGAIG
-11 FEPRPIRAAWL
+11 FVSGPICAACL
-22 LLAALLLGAPWAH
+22 LLAALLVGAPWAH
-35 AVSGPVAFGPGSSG
+35 A
-49 PGASGP
+49 ASGP
-55 GASGPGASGDVAERA
+55 AASGDVSERA
-70 AQARTLLDTPQGATL
+70 AQARALLDTPQGATL

-95 ERLLAVPFA
+95 ERLMAAPTA
-104 SRPPAA
+104 PPPPAA
-110 VNGSMGFMLNRALG
+110 MTGSMGFMLNRVLG

-135 ELRALPDALRAC
+135 QLRALPDALRAC

-154 MPASATLEL
+154 MPASDTLDML
-163 LVYLIA
+163 IYLVA
-169 FVAGGL
+169 FVAGGI

-180 FLLAARPWLAHFNRL
+180 FLFAARPWLAHFDRL
-195 DVTTLEHRLAVLVER
+195 DVATLEHRLAVLVER
-210 LAFGIL
+210 LAFAVL
-216 LLGIF
+216 LLGTF
-221 VAGSMGTFLL
+221 AAGSMGTFLL

-237 SGSMILGYLWATV
+237 SGSMILGYLWATLV
-250 EIRLSHTVC
+250 IRLSHTVS

-274 LSTRRAWFWYR
+274 LTTRRAWFWHR
-285 WVGALAAIGALGWQT
+285 WMGALTAIGALGWQT
-300 IVTLRGLGLPPESQE
+300 IVVLRGLGLPPESLE

-331 IAWRSTDSKVPAD
+331 IVWTPR
-344 SQGLDDSEMANLR
+344 DSETPSLL

-400 YVLRNAAARVS
+400 YVLRNAAARVT

-446 EIWQIDIASVTNSET
+446 EIWQIDMASVASSET
-461 TMTRLGRGTFEAL
+461 AMTRLGRGTFEAL

-497 AILPID
+497 AVLPID

-633 WVNEVLDVTVVY
+633 WVNEVLEVTVVY

-655 IEQVSGE
+655 IERVSGE

-671 GVITAPL
+671 GVITAPM

-710 FSRLKSAFDAEGIR
+710 FSRLKSAFDADGIR

-733 ADAPE
+733 ADPPE

>member
-1 MERWRAGATG
+1 
-11 FEPRPIRAAWL
+11 
-22 LLAALLLGAPWAH
+22 
-35 AVSGPVAFGPGSSG
+35 
-49 PGASGP
+49 
-55 GASGPGASGDVAERA
+55 
-70 AQARTLLDTPQGATL
+70 
-85 LDLLGDPAVR
+85 
-95 ERLLAVPFA
+95 
-104 SRPPAA
+104 
-110 VNGSMGFMLNRALG
+110 
-124 DTRQR
+124 
-129 IIDLGT
+129 
-135 ELRALPDALRAC
+135 
-147 WDRVSAT
+147 
-154 MPASATLEL
+154 
-163 LVYLIA
+163 
-169 FVAGGL
+169 
-175 AAQRL
+175 
-180 FLLAARPWLAHFNRL
+180 
-195 DVTTLEHRLAVLVER
+195 
-210 LAFGIL
+210 
-216 LLGIF
+216 
-221 VAGSMGTFLL
+221 
-231 FSWPAS
+231 
-237 SGSMILGYLWATV
+237 MILGYLWATLM
-250 EIRLSHTVC
+250 IRLSQTVT
-259 RFFLAPGAERLRLVP
+259 RFFLAPGVERLRLVP
-274 LSTRRAWFWYR
+274 MTTRRAWFWHR
-285 WVGALAAIGALGWQT
+285 WIRALTVIGAMGWQT
-300 IVTLRGLGLPPESQE
+300 IVVLRGLGLPPESVE

-331 IAWRSTDSKVPAD
+331 IVWAPRDSET
-344 SQGLDDSEMANLR
+344 QGLL

-374 IWLLFLTQATKA
+374 IWLLFLTQASKI

-400 YVLRNAAARVS
+400 YVSRNAAARVT
-411 RGQWLLQGEEVSA
+411 RGQWLLHGDEVSA
-424 VGAIAD
+424 VSAIAD
-430 RCMQALV
+430 RCMHALV

-446 EIWQIDIASVTNSET
+446 EIWQIDMDSVASTET
-461 TMTRLGRGTFEAL
+461 AMMRLGRGTFEAL

-497 AILPID
+497 AVLPID
-503 DLDDEGLRRR
+503 DLDDEELRRR
-513 ARIRT
+513 ARLRT

-530 VLIIASLSAL
+530 VLIIALLSAL

-595 SGTVETF
+595 SGTVESF
-602 SLRSVKLRHYKGPLH
+602 SLRSVRLRHYKGPLH

-633 WVNEVLDVTVVY
+633 WVNELLEVTIVY

-655 IEQVSGE
+655 IERVSGE

-671 GVITAPL
+671 GVIAAPI

-710 FSRLKSAFDAEGIR
+710 FSRLKSAFDADGIR

-733 ADAPE
+733 ADAPG

>member
-1 MERWRAGATG
+1 MERWGVGALG
-11 FEPRPIRAAWL
+11 FVSAPIRATCL
-22 LLAALLLGAPWAH
+22 LLAALVVGAHCAH
-35 AVSGPVAFGPGSSG
+35 AASDPAATRDVS
-49 PGASGP
+49 
-55 GASGPGASGDVAERA
+55 ERA
-70 AQARTLLDTPQGATL
+70 AQARALLDTPQGATL

-95 ERLLAVPFA
+95 ERLMAAPSA
-104 SRPPAA
+104 PPSPAA
-110 VNGSMGFMLNRALG
+110 MPGSVGLMLDRGLG

-135 ELRALPDALRAC
+135 QLRALPAGLRGC
-147 WDRVSAT
+147 WNRVSAT
-154 MPASATLEL
+154 MPASDTLDL
-163 LVYLIA
+163 FIYLVA
-169 FVAGGL
+169 FVAGGI

-180 FLLAARPWLAHFNRL
+180 FLFAARPWLAHFNRL
-195 DVTTLEHRLAVLVER
+195 DVATLKHRLAVLAER
-210 LAFGIL
+210 LAFSIL
-216 LLGIF
+216 LLGTF
-221 VAGSMGTFLL
+221 AAGSMGTFLL

-237 SGSMILGYLWATV
+237 SGSMILGYLWATLV
-250 EIRLSHTVC
+250 IRLSQTVS
-259 RFFLAPGAERLRLVP
+259 RFFLAPGSERLRLVP
-274 LSTRRAWFWYR
+274 MTTPRAWFWHR
-285 WVGALAAIGALGWQT
+285 WMRALAVIGALGWQT
-300 IVTLRGLGLPPESQE
+300 IVVLRGLGLPPGNLE

-331 IAWRSTDSKVPAD
+331 IVWTLR
-344 SQGLDDSEMANLR
+344 DSEAPGVLR
-357 SPRRAAFRV
+357 PRRAAFRI

-374 IWLLFLTQATKA
+374 IWLLFLTQETQV

-395 VPVGL
+395 VPIGL
-400 YVLRNAAARVS
+400 YVLRNAAAQVT

-424 VGAIAD
+424 VSAIAD
-430 RCMQALV
+430 RCMQAIV
-437 VVAAAFALI
+437 VVAAAFSLI
-446 EIWQIDIASVTNSET
+446 DIWQIDMASVASSET
-461 TMTRLGRGTFEAL
+461 AITRLGRGAFEAL
-474 VILLGADLLWLVLR
+474 VILMGADLLWLVLR

-497 AILPID
+497 AVVLID
-503 DLDDEGLRRR
+503 DLDDEELRRR

-530 VLIIASLSAL
+530 VLIIASLSAM

-573 SGVFFLLDDAFRVGE
+573 SGVFFLFDDAFRVGE

-645 EADLERVERA
+645 ETDLERVEQA
-655 IEQVSGE
+655 IERVSGE
-662 VMQDLSLAS
+662 VMRDLSLA
-671 GVITAPL
+671 GAIITAPL

-684 MGVDGIHVGIIVRTR
+684 MGVDGIHVGLIVRTR
-699 PGQQFKVRAVM
+699 PGQQFKVRAAM
-710 FSRLKSAFDAEGIR
+710 FSRLKSAFDAAGIQ
-724 FSDQTRTRS
+724 FSDQTRTHS